1 MNNALRHNLAV
12 IRQGVKL
19 ASPVIEQRY
28 VMSIFTLV
36 ANKIFSW
43 IDSHPAYYK
52 DQTFNLRDSIGVGV
66 YKNGAIVQWIHNPAP
81 KATRKKKFKERG
93 VDYASFGVGEH
104 DYWQLLS
111 GRELLNNA
119 ISNAEYAKFADYT
132 LAVFATAPWGL
143 LVEDGKGKR
152 GTGWWTEGLVP
163 YVKERFAFEI
173 AKHMKR

>member
-28 VMSIFTLV
+28 IMSIFTLV

-81 KATRKKKFKERG
+81 KATRKKKFAPRSEEYG
-93 VDYASFGVGEH
+93 GGNAPYSV
-104 DYWQLLS
+104 LIS
-111 GRELLNNA
+111 GRELLNEA
-119 ISNAEYAKFADYT
+119 ISNAKYAKFADYT

-163 YVKERFAFEI
+163 YIKERFASEI

>member
-28 VMSIFTLV
+28 IMSIFTLV

-81 KATRKKKFKERG
+81 KATRKKKFAVRG
-93 VDYASFGVGEH
+93 GGYGGSDNPYYTFF
-104 DYWQLLS
+104 S
-111 GRELLNNA
+111 GRELLNEA

-143 LVEDGKGKR
+143 LVEDGNGKR

-163 YVKERFAFEI
+163 YIKERFASEI